1 VRKGLVRFLRARGFF
16 VVGSAEDGAEA
27 IQLVSEVHV
36 DAVIAE
42 INLPVLDGLTLNAIM
57 HEQFPTVQV
66 VILTVYRDEFFK
78 QEAIGAGAA
87 AYLVKQDAD
96 ADEVVE
102 VVRDV
107 IERARRRSRGEDL
120 QV

>member
-1 VRKGLVRFLRARGFF
+1 
-16 VVGSAEDGAEA
+16 
-27 IQLVSEVHV
+27 
-36 DAVIAE
+36 
-42 INLPVLDGLTLNAIM
+42 
-57 HEQFPTVQV
+57 
-66 VILTVYRDEFFK
+66 
-78 QEAIGAGAA
+78 
-87 AYLVKQDAD
+87 VKQDAD